1 MEKSYNTSMTNQ
13 QHVLIWNWISHNY
26 QHVSSTS
33 SIYITPHM
41 SKSST
46 YINITLTVLTSL
58 HILVTSVNSVDI
70 WQIKFHAHYR
80 ELYVQNTSRNKKFR
94 KSVSYINAT
103 GLRNFG
109 PGITAQKRRLRNY
122 LFRKTDNWEFLMS
135 KYMHCFHTNWLCT
148 VVSSRFFRFYETFCF
163 VTQSPTYQ
171 RHNL

>member
-1 MEKSYNTSMTNQ
+1 VLIFASIMQKSYNTSMTNQ
-13 QHVLIWNWISHNY
+13 QHVLIWYLISHNY

-46 YINITLTVLTSL
+46 YINITLTVLTAL

-94 KSVSYINAT
+94 KSVSYISYC
-103 GLRNFG
+103 
-109 PGITAQKRRLRNY
+109 IDVIDVEINY
-122 LFRKTDNWEFLMS
+122 HFL
-135 KYMHCFHTNWLCT
+135 C
-148 VVSSRFFRFYETFCF
+148 VVFSFKM
-163 VTQSPTYQ
+163 
-171 RHNL
+171 